1 MPKTVS
7 VITLG
12 GTISAQGGDH
22 ARLTG
27 AQTLAAAP
35 LPAGVDVE
43 LHDVRRLP
51 GSSLAL
57 ADLAELAGKVDEATS
72 AGHGAVVVQGTDTLE
87 ETAFLLDVV
96 CAPREPVVVT
106 GAMRRP
112 DLPGADGPANLA
124 AALAT
129 AAAPDCRGLGVL
141 TVLADEIHAARHVR
155 KTHTTSVA
163 TFASP
168 GAGPLGRVVEG
179 VPRILLRPGQPTVER
194 PLRLRDPARVAL
206 LTLSLGDGG
215 ELLEAVDDLPRALNS
230 VRAGEAPLTAWSS
243 PRSARGTCRGGW
255 SSRRP
260 PRPPVCPS
268 SSRPAPA
275 RARCS
280 ARRTGGRV
288 RSPTCWPAA
297 WSPRASSTRP
307 RPGCSCTR
315 CSPTGPA
322 GRRWARRSTGCGPGS
337 TGKPRGRPTPGLL
350 PGPTTGGPPPLAWA
364 GLGPTV
370 PPRQPICSGVTV
382 SHRLSAV
389 TGCPNSRCR
398 AAFFRFIPS
407 SCFM

>member
-7 VITLG
+7 VFTLG

-35 LPAGVDVE
+35 VPAGVDIE

-57 ADLAELAGKVDEATS
+57 ADLAELAGRVDEATA

-129 AAAPDCRGLGVL
+129 AADPGCRGLGVL

-179 VPRILLRPGQPTVER
+179 VPHILLRPGQPTVER
-194 PLRLRDPARVAL
+194 PLRLRAPARVAL

-215 ELLEAVDDLPRALNS
+215 ELLDAVDDRFDGLVVAAFG
-230 VRAGEAPLTAWSS
+230 AGHVPKWLVEPLAAAA
-243 PRSARGTCRGGW
+243 ARM
-255 SSRRP
+255 
-260 PRPPVCPS
+260 PVVLAS
-268 SSRPAPA
+268 
-275 RARCS
+275 
-280 ARRTGGRV
+280 RTG
-288 RSPTCWPAA
+288 A
-297 WSPRASSTRP
+297 
-307 RPGCSCTR
+307 
-315 CSPTGPA
+315 GPLLSETY
-322 GRRWARRSTGCGPGS
+322 RGPGS
-337 TGKPRGRPTPGLL
+337 ESDLLARGLISAGQLDAPKARLL
-350 PGPTTGGPPPLAWA
+350 LHALLADGA
-364 GLGPTV
+364 D
-370 PPRQPICSGVTV
+370 
-382 SHRLSAV
+382 
-389 TGCPNSRCR
+389 R
-398 AAFFRFIPS
+398 AAVGAAFDRLRAG
-407 SCFM
+407 